1 VVSVEKPDEHL
12 SEYPVHMANPKRI
25 IHIGIAVVGVVV
37 GAVFAVATGGD
48 PFALMLASG
57 GMSGIGYWLG
67 AVTQRKHG

>member
-1 VVSVEKPDEHL
+1 
-12 SEYPVHMANPKRI
+12 MANPKHT

-37 GAVFAVATGGD
+37 GALFAVATGGD
-48 PFALMLASG
+48 TFALMLASG